1 MTADAVVWVDADKT
15 PDAENV
21 SAALAAVP
29 TVLALNSSS
38 DAPQPHAGPLE
49 GSLTNGGDP
58 GER

>member
-29 TVLALNSSS
+29 TVLTLNSSS
-38 DAPQPHAGPLE
+38 SRPVP
-49 GSLTNGGDP
+49 S
-58 GER
+58 R